1 LHIENK
7 ANRLKAIIQGYQRVA
22 IAFSGGVDSS
32 LLLKCALETL
42 GAGNIVV
49 LFGKSELLKVAEIER
64 AENWL
69 VDNGY
74 PHGIELESVIL
85 QPLVWKEFVNNPED
99 RCYLCKLR
107 IYTAFRERMDKLGFA
122 VLMDGTNIDD
132 LKGNRAGLRA
142 IHELGV
148 KMPLVEAG
156 LDKRDVRELS
166 RELGLAVWNQPSSSC
181 LATRI
186 PAGTRI
192 TTDLLQ
198 KIRAWEEGMEK
209 IGFTGC
215 RVRLDSSREGA
226 VSVEIGGGDFEV
238 LLNPVVRLA
247 ILRFFHNSGVK
258 KVYLDLEGR
267 A

>member
-1 LHIENK
+1 LHIETK
-7 ANRLKAIIQGYQRVA
+7 AHRLKVILQGYERVA
-22 IAFSGGVDSS
+22 IAFSGGVDST
-32 LLLKCALETL
+32 LLLKCALDTL
-42 GAGNIVV
+42 GAGNIAV
-49 LFGKSELLKVAEIER
+49 LFGKSELLKAAEIER
-64 AENWL
+64 AEHWL
-69 VDNGY
+69 ADNGY

-99 RCYLCKLR
+99 RCYRCKLR
-107 IYTAFRERMDKLGFA
+107 VYTSFRERMDKLGFA
-122 VLMDGTNIDD
+122 VLIDGTNIDD
-132 LKGNRAGLRA
+132 LKGKRAGLRA

-156 LDKRDVRELS
+156 LDKMDVRRLS
-166 RELGLAVWNQPSSSC
+166 RQLGLAVWDQPSSSC

-192 TTDLLQ
+192 TADLLQ

-209 IGFTGC
+209 YGFAGC
-215 RVRLDSSREGA
+215 RVRLDRGREDA
-226 VSVEIGGGDFEV
+226 VYVEIGGENFEA
-238 LLNPVVRLA
+238 LLNPVVRSA

-258 KVYLDLEGR
+258 KVFLDLEGR